1 MGFLN
6 DIFGRKNSG
15 GKEEKNEMRWIPLE
29 SMEQLDLLEER
40 SDIRTQLVFKH
51 STTCGISRMV
61 LNMFKEDH
69 IFGEGQIDLYYLDLH
84 RFREVSNGISGKF
97 NVPHQSPQLLVV
109 KNRTLVA
116 HASHGAIS
124 DLSLEKYL

>member
-6 DIFGRKNSG
+6 DIFGRNNSS
-15 GKEEKNEMRWIPLE
+15 GKGEKGEMEWIPLE
-29 SMEQLDLLEER
+29 SMEQLDWLEER
-40 SDIRTQLVFKH
+40 SDKRTQVVFKH

-69 IFGEGQIDLYYLDLH
+69 DFREGQIDLYYLDLH
-84 RFREVSNGISGKF
+84 RFREVSNGIAKKF
-97 NVPHQSPQLLVV
+97 NVLHQSPQLLVI
-109 KNRTLVA
+109 KNRSLVA

-124 DLSLEKYL
+124 DLSLEKYV